1 MGNAGKMALSGAS
14 AGATIGS
21 TVMPGWG
28 TAIGAIVGAGA
39 GYFSGKKA
47 DEGLNGAQNKI
58 DAAKKLMPAEIDPE
72 VLALKRGY
80 DRMAKSYAGRAGS
93 EYMKNNL
100 TSTTQNAINQA
111 FRYSGGNF
119 DVSQLKDIYHKGLF
133 GINQQ
138 NQTAQLASMERA
150 GALQEAISQRKVDV
164 QYAKYN
170 QELAEAVSEKQA
182 VNANLMGALA
192 TTDFSGLKD
201 DFSPVRKSIKG
212 AINNTGSESV
222 DDGISIDSS
231 NNDYASYLPNTFSK
245 GNALTNSSLTGN
257 KFINPK
263 NNYANKY
270 FNQPF
275 GNPFNKGNALTN
287 SKLK

>member
-1 MGNAGKMALSGAS
+1 MGNAGKMALSGAA
-14 AGATIGS
+14 AGASVGS
-21 TVMPGWG
+21 AVGPWG
-28 TAIGAIVGAGA
+28 TAIGAAIGGVS
-39 GYFSGKKA
+39 GYLSGKKSEK
-47 DEGLNGAQNKI
+47 DLQGAENKI
-58 DAAKKLMPAEIDPE
+58 DAAKRLMPGEVDPE

-150 GALQEAISQRKVDV
+150 GALQEAISQRRVDV

-170 QELAEAVSEKQA
+170 QELAEAMSEKQA

-192 TTDFSGLKD
+192 TTDLSGLASDGKE
-201 DFSPVRKSIKG
+201 VGKG
-212 AINNTGSESV
+212 IITGGKKLIGALNEAKYNTV
-222 DDGISIDSS
+222 
-231 NNDYASYLPNTFSK
+231 
-245 GNALTNSSLTGN
+245 
-257 KFINPK
+257 
-263 NNYANKY
+263 
-270 FNQPF
+270 
-275 GNPFNKGNALTN
+275 
-287 SKLK
+287 KLKPSDILSDIPELQYPNI